1 MFKQILKFPKPVWM
15 LIGVAFVRVVAYFT
29 AIPFLA
35 IILAKKFDLS
45 TAEIG
50 LIIGIASAIG
60 IIISI
65 IFGNLADQFGRRK
78 ILLGGF
84 VAMTISMAFIGFAG
98 DITVIIIG
106 IIILN
111 IGNGLMNGRALMTDY
126 VRDDRALRDL
136 VLQTSYFTVNVAVV
150 IGPLIG
156 LQLAAGDQIG
166 FVYLIA
172 VYAAILVFLAYMF
185 HREGDEIAVLNP
197 DGENAS
203 FWFAFSVVK
212 LDKVFLY
219 FVFLVFVIGL
229 VFAQLEV
236 TLILDISLVFDQL
249 GGIYDSPAQIYAE
262 LISLTGFTV
271 LVAVVPM
278 TKLVQN
284 LTMFNR
290 SLVGTVIFTFGFI
303 LVACAHI
310 LPFGYFYNL
319 ALALVIITVGEVVL
333 FPTFAI
339 IQDRMAP
346 EHLKGSYLGVATLA
360 EFGYALA
367 PAIGGFLLQYGG
379 SEVLWLT
386 MAGLCVFVAVNF
398 WWLRKRSSV

>member
-1 MFKQILKFPKPVWM
+1 M
-15 LIGVAFVRVVAYFT
+15 LIGVAFIRVVAYFT

-35 IILAKKFDLS
+35 IILADKFGLL

-60 IIISI
+60 IIIAI

-78 ILLGGF
+78 MLLSGF
-84 VAMTISMAFIGFAG
+84 AAMTISMAFIGFA
-98 DITVIIIG
+98 DHIPIIIIG

-111 IGNGLMNGRALMTDY
+111 IGNGLMNARALMTDY
-126 VRDDRALRDL
+126 VRDDRAMRDL
-136 VLQTSYFTVNVAVV
+136 VIQVSYFTVNVAVV

-156 LQLAAGDQIG
+156 LQLAAGSQIG
-166 FVYLIA
+166 FVYLISVYGA
-172 VYAAILVFLAYMF
+172 VFAFLAFMF
-185 HREGDEIAVLNP
+185 KREGATVATLNP
-197 DGENAS
+197 DGEDAG
-203 FWFAFSVVK
+203 FWHAFRVVK
-212 LDKVFLY
+212 SDGVFLY
-219 FVFLVFVIGL
+219 FVFLVLIIGL

-236 TLILDISLVFDQL
+236 TLILDISLIFDQL
-249 GGIYDSPAQIYAE
+249 GGTYESPAQIYAQ
-262 LISLTGFTV
+262 LISLTGLTV

-284 LTMFNR
+284 QSMFNR
-290 SLVGTVIFTFGFI
+290 SLIGSAIFTIGFV

-319 ALALVIITVGEVVL
+319 AIALVIITIGEVVM

-346 EHLKGSYLGVATLA
+346 EHLKGSYMGVATLS

-367 PAIGGFLLQYGG
+367 PAVGGFLLQYGG
-379 SEVLWLT
+379 SETLWLT
-386 MAGLCVFVAVNF
+386 MAALSIFVAANF
-398 WWLRKRSSV
+398 WWLKSRSQV

>member
-1 MFKQILKFPKPVWM
+1 MFQQIAKFPKPVWV
-15 LIGVAFVRVVAYFT
+15 LIGVAFIRVVAYFT

-35 IILAKKFDLS
+35 IILATKFGLA

-50 LIIGIASAIG
+50 LIIGIASAVG

-65 IFGNLADQFGRRK
+65 LFGNLADQYGRRK
-78 ILLGGF
+78 ALLGGF
-84 VAMTISMAFIGFAG
+84 AAMTISMAFIGFATQ
-98 DITVIIIG
+98 IPTIIIG

-111 IGNGLMNGRALMTDY
+111 IGHGLMNSRALMTDY
-126 VRDDRALRDL
+126 VRDDRAMRDL

-156 LQLAAGDQIG
+156 LQLAAGDQLG
-166 FVYLIA
+166 FVYLIGVYFA
-172 VYAAILVFLAYMF
+172 VFLFLAYRF
-185 HREGDEIAVLNP
+185 HQEADHVANLNP
-197 DGENAS
+197 NDENAS
-203 FWFAFSVVK
+203 FWHAFNVVK
-212 LDKVFLY
+212 SDRVFLY
-219 FVFLVFVIGL
+219 FVFLVFTISL

-236 TLILDISLVFDQL
+236 TLILDISLIFDQL
-249 GGIYDSPAQIYAE
+249 GGLYDSPAQIYAE

-271 LVAVVPM
+271 VVSVVPM

-284 LTMFNR
+284 LSMFNR
-290 SLVGTVIFTFGFI
+290 SLVGSGIFTFGFI

-310 LPFGYFYNL
+310 MPFGYFYNL
-319 ALALVIITVGEVVL
+319 AIALVIITIGEVVM

-346 EHLKGSYLGVATLA
+346 EHLKGSYLGVAGLS

-367 PAIGGFLLQYGG
+367 PAVGGFLLQYGG
-379 SEVLWLT
+379 SETLWLC
-386 MAGLCVFVAVNF
+386 MAALCVFVAVNF
-398 WWLRKRSSV
+398 WWLKQHSAV